1 MATIKRPKIRSYI
14 KKVITV
20 LLPLF
25 STLFIVGTTAII
37 IALIN
42 GYSLDFTK
50 RAVIKTGVLNV
61 ETIPTD
67 ADINVSGEYYG
78 KSNRAIPNLRIGD
91 YTVSLS
97 KEGYYS
103 YTKKVEVQH
112 GLASPV
118 IVPLLRTDGQK
129 EIIDLSKTLTFD
141 SNSTGYYVLSS
152 AELVTEGTTSEAATP
167 TPTPTKEKAKQ
178 EPTNSYVLTRIYVT
192 KPLFDDPHP
201 VLDEKMTITTLAAT
215 PISSISVSPTGKLL
229 LVTLTDK
236 TGNKSIS
243 LVPFK
248 RNSSVNANLTDAK
261 SLTSYNK
268 MKGTTLKWS
277 ENGDYI
283 IVDTPDQ
290 IISYNVKAGTR
301 VILAEKSELTANGE
315 KMIWNMTE
323 SGIAIIRK
331 LSGTKTNTYEINDVS
346 YNGNPLTTQLPTL
359 QFEQPPTNIW
369 SFSTDDTPRFLVTTK
384 TASYLVGKL
393 YDAKESDYSITL
405 TQEKIGDI
413 TIEHF
418 AEDYSRIKI
427 SSEEITVPPIFINE
441 KHMLSFTENKGT
453 HLVLFIYNKRS
464 ADKLT
469 KLGRTELFSAKD
481 SLSAITP
488 LALASYIAAKSA
500 DTLIVSDTTGENVLT
515 FQTGLQTF
523 VLGQNDTALMF
534 TDQKNILYFR
544 VIR

>member
-1 MATIKRPKIRSYI
+1 MNILKRPKFRFYI
-14 KKVITV
+14 KRIITV

-50 RAVIKTGVLNV
+50 RTVIKTGVLNV

-78 KSNRAIPNLRIGD
+78 KSNRAIPNLKIGD

-103 YTKKVEVQH
+103 YTKKVEIQH

-141 SNSTGYYVLSS
+141 LNSTGYYILST
-152 AELVTEGTTSEAATP
+152 AELVTEGAATETT

-215 PISSISVSPTGKLL
+215 PISSISISPTGKLL
-229 LVTLTDK
+229 LVTLADK
-236 TGNKSIS
+236 AGNKSIS

-248 RNSSVNANLTDAK
+248 RNSTVNANLTDAK

-268 MKGTTLKWS
+268 MKGTTLQWS

-331 LSGTKTNTYEINDVS
+331 LTGTKTNTYEINDIS

-359 QFEQPPTNIW
+359 QFEQTPTNIW

-384 TASYLVGKL
+384 NGTYLIGKL

-405 TQEKIGDI
+405 TQEKIGEI

-418 AEDYSRIKI
+418 SEDYSRIKI
-427 SSEEITVPPIFINE
+427 SEEEITVPPIFVND
-441 KHMLSFTENKGT
+441 KHMLAFTENKGT
-453 HLVLFIYNKRS
+453 RLILFVYNKRS
-464 ADKLT
+464 ADKLS

-481 SLSAITP
+481 SLSELTP

-515 FQTGLQTF
+515 FQTGLKTF

-534 TDQKNILYFR
+534 TDQNNKLFFR

>member
-1 MATIKRPKIRSYI
+1 MNILKRPKFRFYI
-14 KKVITV
+14 KRIITV

-50 RAVIKTGVLNV
+50 RTVIKTGVLNV

-78 KSNRAIPNLRIGD
+78 KSNRAIPNLKIGD

-103 YTKKVEVQH
+103 YTKKVEIQH

-141 SNSTGYYVLSS
+141 SNSTGYYILST
-152 AELVTEGTTSEAATP
+152 AELVTEGAAAETT

-215 PISSISVSPTGKLL
+215 PISSISISPTGKLL
-229 LVTLTDK
+229 LVTLADK
-236 TGNKSIS
+236 AGNKSIS

-248 RNSSVNANLTDAK
+248 RNSTVNANLTDAK

-268 MKGTTLKWS
+268 MKGTTLQWS

-331 LSGTKTNTYEINDVS
+331 LTGTKTNTYEINDIS

-359 QFEQPPTNIW
+359 QFEQTPTNIW

-384 TASYLVGKL
+384 NGSYLIGKL

-405 TQEKIGDI
+405 TQEKIGEI

-418 AEDYSRIKI
+418 SEDYSRIKI
-427 SSEEITVPPIFINE
+427 SEEEITVPPIFVND
-441 KHMLSFTENKGT
+441 KHMLAFTENKGT
-453 HLVLFIYNKRS
+453 RLILFVYNKRS
-464 ADKLT
+464 ADKLS

-481 SLSAITP
+481 SLSELTP
-488 LALASYIAAKSA
+488 LALASYIAAKTA
-500 DTLIVSDTTGENVLT
+500 DTLIVSDTTGENVLS
-515 FQTGLQTF
+515 FQTGLKTF

-534 TDQKNILYFR
+534 TDQNNKLFFR